1 MLAESGWCMLP
12 KYLIQFHFRSR
23 QVSWFIQNLNLW
35 WTKCQLYA
43 TNSFAID
50 LPQSFCFALIQFD
63 AINFVTQ
70 LVNLMLVGDGGCISP
85 FTFTNSNVNSLHFLF
100 LLFKPRRYNYRSS
113 IGRKNL
119 EPKPCNLGLVSF
131 FHIRTSL
138 DFLNTI
144 YLLIAMTTNSLHS
157 LFLLFRPRT

>member
-1 MLAESGWCMLP
+1 MNFPPNIALLWQDSFLDNVLFWA
-12 KYLIQFHFRSR
+12 
-23 QVSWFIQNLNLW
+23 VNLNHVGKSIYSKFILW

-85 FTFTNSNVNSLHFLF
+85 FTFTNSNVNSLHSLF
-100 LLFKPRRYNYRSS
+100 LLFKPRRNNYRSS
-113 IGRKNL
+113 IGRKN
-119 EPKPCNLGLVSF
+119 F
-131 FHIRTSL
+131 RTQTL
-138 DFLNTI
+138 QQAL
-144 YLLIAMTTNSLHS
+144 AWS
-157 LFLLFRPRT
+157 LFFNSGLKVS

>member
-23 QVSWFIQNLNLW
+23 QVSWFRYSKFILW

-70 LVNLMLVGDGGCISP
+70 LVNLMLVGISP
-85 FTFTNSNVNSLHFLF
+85 FTFTNSNVNSLHSLF
-100 LLFKPRRYNYRSS
+100 LLFKPRRNNYRSG
-113 IGRKNL
+113 IGFKKF
-119 EPKPCNLGLVSF
+119 EPKPCSLEASLGWASF
-131 FHIRTSL
+131 F
-138 DFLNTI
+138 
-144 YLLIAMTTNSLHS
+144 NSGLAWTLYS
-157 LFLLFRPRT
+157 Y

>member
-100 LLFKPRRYNYRSS
+100 LLFKPRRNNL
-113 IGRKNL
+113 IGVVL
-119 EPKPCNLGLVSF
+119 AWSLFSYPDLLGLFKDFKYLIVA
-131 FHIRTSL
+131 TS
-138 DFLNTI
+138 
-144 YLLIAMTTNSLHS
+144 TNSLHS